1 MFEQTR
7 VDPSYDSNRGKG
19 ATPTVKVECEEC
31 PDGFMSINKSDFNP
45 KEHTLFEDAAGEGY
59 ASKTKPELVKIAE
72 EREIDA
78 SGTKAEIIARLEA
91 ADAEPK

>member
-7 VDPSYDSNRGKG
+7 VTDPYDSNRGKG

-31 PDGFMSINKSDFNP
+31 PDGFMLINKSDFNP
-45 KEHTLFEDAAGEGY
+45 KEHSLFESEADGY
-59 ASKTKPELVKIAE
+59 ASKTKPELVAIAE

-78 SGTKAEIIARLEA
+78 SGTKAEIVARLEA